1 MEEAATGS
9 SSIMLANL
17 TAEIATATLLLFLVD
32 LSPHTTKDQEEV
44 EKVPKGHESS
54 FNLTGS

>member
-17 TAEIATATLLLFLVD
+17 PAEIATATLFLAD
-32 LSPHTTKDQEEV
+32 LSLHTTKDQEEV
-44 EKVPKGHESS
+44 EEVPKDHESS